1 MTACWDYLRGA
12 QEAPPEVQAYI
23 RRKCGYLDGKYVAWG
38 KSGAIYFPS
47 FLSKQID
54 GKNVNIWVGKCR
66 KMCKMKRNK
75 PEKCVKLR
83 SCN

>member
-47 FLSKQID
+47 LLSKQID
-54 GKNVNIWVGKCR
+54 GKKCKYLGGKMQKNV
-66 KMCKMKRNK
+66 
-75 PEKCVKLR
+75 
-83 SCN
+83 